1 MSDIP
6 LHWNPHQK
14 LEFMKCMIRSIY
26 VDDVQKINKRKNFE
40 RKLMR
45 HEVEMLNNKLEIEKD
60 NQVREEL
67 SIKLD
72 RLQGK
77 LRIEQDK
84 IAKEIAEKIKT
95 KWYNEG
101 EKSTK
106 YFLNQLKSR
115 SKKQKI
121 TSLIENDQEFSNPV
135 DIENNIENIVFNF
148 YKKLYSREVKE
159 INLENENKLRT

>member
-1 MSDIP
+1 MVCA
-6 LHWNPHQK
+6 LWKGKQRH
-14 LEFMKCMIRSIY
+14 LIRIFY
-26 VDDVQKINKRKNFE
+26 ARD
-40 RKLMR
+40 
-45 HEVEMLNNKLEIEKD
+45 EIS
-60 NQVREEL
+60 L
-67 SIKLD
+67 KLD

>member
-1 MSDIP
+1 MVCA
-6 LHWNPHQK
+6 LWKGKQRH
-14 LEFMKCMIRSIY
+14 LIRIFY
-26 VDDVQKINKRKNFE
+26 ARD
-40 RKLMR
+40 
-45 HEVEMLNNKLEIEKD
+45 EIS
-60 NQVREEL
+60 L
-67 SIKLD
+67 KLD

-106 YFLNQLKSR
+106 YFLNQLKYR

-135 DIENNIENIVFNF
+135 DIENNIENIVFNE
-148 YKKLYSREVKE
+148 K
-159 INLENENKLRT
+159 